1 MEKPERLD
9 TIIRAFIEFWISFSL
24 ELGYEAEVTIVGKK
38 FAQSMEFWHQIYRY
52 VFSYLEK
59 KYGVVWI
66 L

>member
-38 FAQSMEFWHQIYRY
+38 FAQSMEF
-52 VFSYLEK
+52 
-59 KYGVVWI
+59 
-66 L
+66 